1 MTSFAYTFRL
11 LLLHHIYC
19 QPPHSAV
26 LWFRFRFRSIKF
38 IEKSLLFLKSQLL
51 LFREANR
58 LSQVP
63 IRSQALEL
71 WSNG

>member
-38 IEKSLLFLKSQLL
+38 IEKSLLFLKV
-51 LFREANR
+51 FREANR

>member
-11 LLLHHIYC
+11 LLPHHIYC

-38 IEKSLLFLKSQLL
+38 IEKSLLFLKV
-51 LFREANR
+51 FREANR